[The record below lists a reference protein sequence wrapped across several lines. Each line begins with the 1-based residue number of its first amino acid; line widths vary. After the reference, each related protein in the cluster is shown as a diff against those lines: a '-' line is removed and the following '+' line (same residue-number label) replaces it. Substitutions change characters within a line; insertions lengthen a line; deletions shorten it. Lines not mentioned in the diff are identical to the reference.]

1 MIELPLLLIQ
11 GPAMLAEISIL
22 RVEVDVLDLNA
33 RVESDVR
40 YKRYQIGSV
49 ATFVRY
55 QNV

>member
-22 RVEVDVLDLNA
+22 RVEVDVRDLNA